1 MKKILLSLVVAGL
14 FFQACDSQKA
24 SVQEQTSPKNAENKK
39 AVAKAEALKKYQA
52 AFDRLNQ
59 KPVCE
64 QGLDQVR
71 EIFGNPEGR
80 VLVAAHR
87 GDHMEM
93 PENSLP
99 SFEHSVKYGTDII
112 ELDIRNSKEDSLMVI
127 HDGTVNRTTNGEGKV
142 SEMSYEQLRAL
153 KLIDEFTGKNTDLYI
168 PTLYESL
175 KAMKGKIVID
185 LDIKCDNIEAIH
197 ATVGA
202 LEMFDQC
209 LFFCDE
215 ADMDYVLGRTP
226 EALVMPRA
234 RSMESL
240 EHLMEK
246 YNPAIIHIDD
256 SNFEVSEAVRYI
268 KSMRAD
274 CRVWANALGKY
285 DRAAIEGNDAGIL
298 KLMEQGIDVVQTDLP
313 RYVQYLVCKEAS
325 Y

>member
-1 MKKILLSLVVAGL
+1 MKNLLFSLLVAGL
-14 FFQACDSQKA
+14 LFQACDFQKA
-24 SVQEQTSPKNAENKK
+24 ASRE
-39 AVAKAEALKKYQA
+39 EALKQSAEKKKADDQRAERFKKYFA
-52 AFDRLNQ
+52 AFEKLNQ
-59 KPVCE
+59 KPFCE
-64 QGLDQVR
+64 QGLEQVQ

-87 GDHMEM
+87 GDHMEK

-99 SFEHSVKYGTDII
+99 SFEHSVNYGTDII
-112 ELDIRNSKEDSLMVI
+112 ELDIRNSKDDSLMVI

-142 SEMSYEQLRAL
+142 AEMNYEQLRAL
-153 KLIDEFTGKNTDLYI
+153 KLIDEFTGKDTDLQI

-175 KAMKGKIVID
+175 KAMKGKIMID

-197 ATVGA
+197 AMVAA

-215 ADMDYVLGRTP
+215 ADMDYVLGRAP

-256 SNFEVSEAVRYI
+256 SNFEVSEAVLYI

-285 DRAAIEGNDAGIL
+285 DRAAIEGDDEGIHR
-298 KLMEQGIDVVQTDLP
+298 LMEQGIDVVQTDLP
-313 RYVQYLVCKEAS
+313 RYVQYLVCSEAL
-325 Y
+325 